1 MNSVPILLYHS
12 VSESPS
18 ELLRPFT
25 VAPAAFRAQLE
36 VVAES
41 GVDVLTVSELV
52 ARRDAGTLP
61 PRPAAITFDDGFA
74 DFATDALP
82 ALTSLGLPSTLY
94 VTTGFLAGCPAA
106 PAAARPADPM
116 LHWSQLGEL
125 ADQGVEIGAHTH
137 THPHLDTLSLRA
149 ARDEIVTSKSLLE
162 EALGQRVDSFAYPNG
177 YSSRA
182 VRRLVRDADFGSA
195 CAVRN
200 ALSSRSDDRFA
211 LARLTVMETTT
222 LDELRGRLAGEG
234 NAARPRERLATRA
247 WRAYRRTK
255 AVVTSVPGSD
265 FA

>member
-1 MNSVPILLYHS
+1 MSPVAILLYHS

-18 ELLRPFT
+18 ELLRRFT

-36 VVAES
+36 VVADS
-41 GVDVLTVSELV
+41 GVDVLTVSDYV
-52 ARRDAGTLP
+52 ARRDARALP
-61 PRPAAITFDDGFA
+61 ARTAVITFDDGFA

-82 ALTSLGLPSTLY
+82 VLTHLGLPSTLY

-106 PAAARPADPM
+106 PAAARPPDPM

-125 ADQGVEIGAHTH
+125 AAQGVEIGAHSH
-137 THPHLDTLSLRA
+137 THPHLDTLSRRT
-149 ARDEIVTSKSLLE
+149 AREEIVTSKTLLE
-162 EALGQRVDSFAYPNG
+162 EALGQSVDSFAYPNG

-182 VRRLVRDADFGSA
+182 VRALAREAGFDSA

-200 ALSSRSDDRFA
+200 ALSSPGDDRFA
-211 LARLTVMETTT
+211 LARLTVTETTT
-222 LDELRGRLAGEG
+222 LEDLRGWLAGDGE
-234 NAARPRERLATRA
+234 AAKRRERLATRA
-247 WRAYRRTK
+247 WRTYRRTK